1 MLLVPKETLSE
12 ATIPLS
18 LEEQR
23 RGQHYYLQN
32 GTQCTALLLSCLL
45 LSLALSMYSFRNFK
59 NYCTNKWGFAV
70 IFQMNAIKEI
80 KLHKKMKE
88 YFKQLLK
95 FLVWV
100 N

>member
-32 GTQCTALLLSCLL
+32 GTQCIALLTFLFIIII
-45 LSLALSMYSFRNFK
+45 SL
-59 NYCTNKWGFAV
+59 V
-70 IFQMNAIKEI
+70 NAFI
-80 KLHKKMKE
+80 
-88 YFKQLLK
+88 
-95 FLVWV
+95 
-100 N
+100 